1 MQSSNQYDKRYG
13 NEYINKLQLQITSN
27 FIFLI
32 IKTKIVI
39 TEMQFWIIKSSE
51 NLMLVLM

>member
-13 NEYINKLQLQITSN
+13 NEYIKKLQLQITSN